1 VRLTARVRVFACPC
15 APREDVGVAVPD
27 DLDEPLGEAASGLA
41 FRSMTSQVGRQRIRY
56 GLNTWF
62 RTPPRRHG
70 EVVREREVS
79 FLELFYD
86 LVYVVLIGRTTHHLA
101 AHVTGR
107 GIAEFAVLFGM
118 IWLAWFNGTLWHE
131 LHGREDGRSRNYIFL
146 QMGLLA
152 LLCVFAGGAA
162 GDDGQGFAVVYTILF
177 ALLTWQWWQVHRI
190 DTERRY
196 RPTTVRYLVGMATST
211 AAVLASAFVGPGWR
225 VGLWAM
231 VVTCWVVGGY
241 MLVSTDHTEG
251 FGEGV
256 SASLVERMGLFT
268 IIVLGELV
276 VGVVGGISDA
286 ERRDVTTIATGM
298 LGLTV
303 AIGIWWNYFDMLG
316 RRVPGQRGHRLASW
330 LYAHLPLA
338 MAIAASGAAMVSL
351 IGHAHDSHTP
361 GPTAW
366 LLTGSV
372 AVTLGAVS
380 IACTALPVDEF
391 PSGMPRWIGPTL
403 GIAAAVTMAV
413 GAFRPAPIVLLSCT
427 SGALLVAWLALFAVY
442 LALGGDPEV
451 QDFQLG
457 HDRAS
462 RPE

>member
-1 VRLTARVRVFACPC
+1 MG
-15 APREDVGVAVPD
+15 GVAPD
-27 DLDEPLGEAASGLA
+27 DDDEPLGTNTAGLA
-41 FRSMTSQVGRQRIRY
+41 FNSLIGQVGRRQIRY
-56 GLNTWF
+56 GLRTWF
-62 RTPPRRHG
+62 RTSPRRHG
-70 EVVREREVS
+70 EIIDEREVS

-101 AHVTGR
+101 SHVTGR
-107 GIAEFAVLFGM
+107 SVVEFAVVFGL

-131 LHGREDGRSRNYIFL
+131 LHGREDGRSRNYIFA

-152 LLCVFAGGAA
+152 LLAVFAGEAG
-162 GDDGQGFAVVYTILF
+162 GDDGQGFAIVYSFLF

-190 DTERRY
+190 DTDRRY
-196 RPTTVRYLVGMATST
+196 RPTTVRYLVGMGAST
-211 AAVLASAFVGPGWR
+211 AVVLASAFVGSGWR
-225 VGLWAM
+225 LGLWAL

-241 MLVSTDHTEG
+241 MLASADHTEG
-251 FGEGV
+251 FGAGV
-256 SASLVERMGLFT
+256 TASLVERMGLFI

-286 ERRDVTTIATGM
+286 ERRDFTTVATGV

-303 AIGIWWNYFDMLG
+303 AMGIWWNYFDMLG

-338 MAIAASGAAMVSL
+338 MAIAASGAAMVS
-351 IGHAHDSHTP
+351 IIEHAHDSHTP

-372 AVTLGAVS
+372 AVTLGAIC

-391 PSGMPRWIGPTL
+391 PSGMQRWIGPTL
-403 GIAAAVTMAV
+403 GIAAAVTIAI
-413 GAFRPAPIVLLSCT
+413 GAFRPAPIVLLASI
-427 SGALLVAWLALFAVY
+427 SAVLLLAWLALFAVY
-442 LALGGDPEV
+442 LALGGDPDVE
-451 QDFQLG
+451 DFQLG
-457 HDRAS
+457 HDRGARS
-462 RPE
+462 E